1 MSYLKKLCF
10 NNEDK
15 TKTFLD
21 RQNLRIFNEFI
32 LTNLK
37 IFRINYRT
45 SLNIRII
52 KVFLESLLS
61 VSFPSL
67 GVTVHLPSLGC
78 PPAMDWSLDLL

>member
-37 IFRINYRT
+37 IFRMTIGKVTKIN
-45 SLNIRII
+45 
-52 KVFLESLLS
+52 
-61 VSFPSL
+61 
-67 GVTVHLPSLGC
+67 
-78 PPAMDWSLDLL
+78 